1 MSKYVKLVEELITG
15 ISLNTFN
22 GSFNKNSVK

>member
-15 ISLNTFN
+15 ISLNTN